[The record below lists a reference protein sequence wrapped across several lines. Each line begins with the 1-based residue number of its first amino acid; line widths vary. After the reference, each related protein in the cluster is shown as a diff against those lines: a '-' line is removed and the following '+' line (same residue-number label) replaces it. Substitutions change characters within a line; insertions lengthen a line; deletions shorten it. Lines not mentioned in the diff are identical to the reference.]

1 MSTDQRW
8 KWAGIVSVVSVGGV
22 LITDIV
28 ANVVGGYISDRIKT
42 SWDVP
47 QNAPAAQAGSCQR
60 DRDRLEHP
68 ASGKRGTGDD
78 GGGCAETGLR
88 SHA

>member
-22 LITDIV
+22 LLTDIA

-47 QNAPAAQAGSCQR
+47 
-60 DRDRLEHP
+60 
-68 ASGKRGTGDD
+68 
-78 GGGCAETGLR
+78 
-88 SHA
+88 